1 MNSITL
7 KQDRTLVDV
16 GGVTKFQ
23 VANEVIATEGVP
35 LALFVNKVEPD
46 AYSHIATVTDIQNY
60 PDDRDTAIN
69 LGLDYYRRPD
79 ATKSYTLVSEAL
91 NFMAVV
97 SNQLNYLV
105 AAYASVETEFVG
117 SETLIFHD

>member
-16 GGVTKFQ
+16 GGVTQFQ
-23 VANEVIATEGVP
+23 VANEIIATEGVP

-79 ATKSYTLVSEAL
+79 ATKSYALVSEAL

>member
-16 GGVTKFQ
+16 GGVTQFQ